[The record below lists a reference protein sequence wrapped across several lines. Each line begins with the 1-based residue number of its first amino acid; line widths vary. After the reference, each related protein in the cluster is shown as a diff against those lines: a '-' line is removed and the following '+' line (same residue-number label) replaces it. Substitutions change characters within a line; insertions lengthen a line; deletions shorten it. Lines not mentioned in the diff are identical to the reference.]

1 MAALT
6 FYMTS
11 SLVSVHQEMSTTD
24 PGTEAYASP
33 VTGWIVS
40 TGTTNRSHLAAQVE
54 QAAATFVDTAPPD
67 GSINTTT
74 GDCLRST
81 STYTGDFANAD
92 WVVSLCVRANTNGG
106 TQDGLGYCRLFR
118 SVNADGSS
126 ATEITGAAQASGAV
140 DNLTTSATLTGTITF
155 NPAAFSVAGEYIF
168 LQIAWGRTG
177 AGGMTSSDVNFRI
190 GNASG
195 AGTRCVTADFTSTA
209 TSTLDPFGT
218 SGFFGA

>member
-1 MAALT
+1 VAALT
-6 FYMTS
+6 FFMTS
-11 SLVSVHQEMSTTD
+11 SLVSVHQEMSETD

-67 GSINTTT
+67 GSIDTTT

-81 STYTGDFANAD
+81 LAYTGDFADAN
-92 WVVSLCVRANTNGG
+92 WVLSLCVRANTNGG

-118 SVNADGSS
+118 GANADGSS
-126 ATEITGAAQASGAV
+126 ATEITAAAQASTAV
-140 DNLTTSATLTGTITF
+140 DNLTTSATLTGTVTF
-155 NPAAFSVAGEYIF
+155 NPGAFSVAGEYLF
-168 LQIAWGRTG
+168 LQLAWGRTG
-177 AGGMTSSDVNFRI
+177 AGGMTSADVNFRV

-195 AGTRCVTADFTSTA
+195 AGTRCVTANFTA
-209 TSTLDPFGT
+209 TASVPLDPLGA